1 MFFFSYWFTLA
12 SDASDNPLNFRKNLL
27 ERIWKLIMTTD
38 DKIREEKLLYDI
50 NPIQDASFWG
60 CSRMSGGGA
69 GKKVP
74 SLLLHLK
81 SVTHILQW

>member
-1 MFFFSYWFTLA
+1 
-12 SDASDNPLNFRKNLL
+12 
-27 ERIWKLIMTTD
+27 MTTD
-38 DKIREEKLLYDI
+38 DKIREEKLLYDV
-50 NPIQDASFWG
+50 NPIPDGPFWG
-60 CSRMSGGGA
+60 CSRMSGGWGA